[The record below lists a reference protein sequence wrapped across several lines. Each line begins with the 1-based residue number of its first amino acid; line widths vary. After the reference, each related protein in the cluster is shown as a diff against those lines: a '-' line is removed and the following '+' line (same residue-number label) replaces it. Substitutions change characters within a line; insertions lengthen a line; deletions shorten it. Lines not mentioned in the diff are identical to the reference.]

1 MLNPEAAE
9 GSWVELSAVAVGC
22 VALKLWRIIPSTQGL
37 MSADA
42 LPRYRRRRRAGWSLS
57 NAGKCRAQWT
67 TSA

>member
-42 LPRYRRRRRAGWSLS
+42 LPRYRRRRRAG
-57 NAGKCRAQWT
+57 
-67 TSA
+67 